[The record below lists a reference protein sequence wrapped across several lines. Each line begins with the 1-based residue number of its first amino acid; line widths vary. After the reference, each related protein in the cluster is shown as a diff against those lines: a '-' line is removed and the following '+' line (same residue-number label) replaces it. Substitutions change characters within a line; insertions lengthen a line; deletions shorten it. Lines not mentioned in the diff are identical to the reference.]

1 MLDVVSLKY
10 KQKAEKLYLLLVSDD
25 DDANQ
30 NRKEILP
37 SQSIALSQQKGFQAC
52 C

>member
-1 MLDVVSLKY
+1 MSLKY
-10 KQKAEKLYLLLVSDD
+10 KQKVEKLYLLLVSSDD

-37 SQSIALSQQKGFQAC
+37 SQSIALSQQKGSKPAAK
-52 C
+52 